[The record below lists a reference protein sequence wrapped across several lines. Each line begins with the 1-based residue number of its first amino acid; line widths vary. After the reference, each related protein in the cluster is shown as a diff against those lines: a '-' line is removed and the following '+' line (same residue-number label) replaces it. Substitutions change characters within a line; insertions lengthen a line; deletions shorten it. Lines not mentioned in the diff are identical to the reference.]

1 MNLNNKLSVMEYRQR
16 LANNLVSESEAYGYT
31 LSIWGAGTLL
41 INAFGSPGVAPVFL
55 FIVGALAAFVTLAL
69 IAFNKPF
76 KSVEPRGERRLGAAS
91 FIHIVATL
99 GNLLAAKVL
108 LLLLLRSDVGLD
120 ISALLIGYQ
129 ATIMYNLLL
138 LLESR
143 AVQFLE

>member
-1 MNLNNKLSVMEYRQR
+1 MEYRKR
-16 LANNLVSESEAYGYT
+16 LANNLVSESKAYGYT

-69 IAFNKPF
+69 IAF

-99 GNLLAAKVL
+99 GNLLVAKVL
-108 LLLLLRSDVGLD
+108 LLVFLKSDIGLD

-129 ATIMYNLLL
+129 ATFAYNLLL
-138 LLESR
+138 LVNDHGSDAPWL
-143 AVQFLE
+143 L